1 MLCDSLRPAREE
13 YKIEN
18 NNSKSFP
25 LLWVTITLM
34 LVTLMAITLITL
46 FIRVIG
52 APLVATELHYA

>member
-1 MLCDSLRPAREE
+1 MLCDSMWPAREE

-18 NNSKSFP
+18 KNSKSFP

-46 FIRVIG
+46 IIRVIG
-52 APLVATELHYA
+52 APLVATELHCY